1 MSPTNTL
8 AYFAPV
14 GSDEEEKRSLI
25 LPPEVAA
32 FPVSKKEEESDEL
45 LGVKAVSE
53 LLGLAINTIH
63 KKAYRK
69 ELPHMKRGK
78 FLYFKRSEIMEYLN
92 RGKVLSNDELEE
104 LARKKLKGK

>member
-1 MSPTNTL
+1 M
-8 AYFAPV
+8 
-14 GSDEEEKRSLI
+14 KQK
-25 LPPEVAA
+25 PE
-32 FPVSKKEEESDEL
+32 PNSQKEEEADEL
-45 LGVKAVSE
+45 LGVKAVAE

-78 FLYFKRSEIMEYLN
+78 NLYFKKSEILEYLN

-104 LARKKLKGK
+104 LARKKMKGR